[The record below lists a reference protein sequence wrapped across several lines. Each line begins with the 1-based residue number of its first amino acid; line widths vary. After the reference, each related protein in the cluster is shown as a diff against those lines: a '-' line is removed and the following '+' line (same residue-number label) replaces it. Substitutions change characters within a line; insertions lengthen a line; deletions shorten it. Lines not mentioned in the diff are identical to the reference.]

1 MGVNFTGY
9 KLVATWP
16 AGETSARL
24 HATLL
29 DSVFTPPL
37 TDKQL
42 AALQLAHRVAL
53 LRPGDVFCLSGGVA
67 HATLSLSPNI
77 TSYESLVTLNIDN
90 LRLFLKTGRLKGTM
104 PKRELDDLKDRTID
118 ALEAI
123 FEAPEPRSDA
133 AIVLDARLT
142 RRLKRQAAHAT
153 RFLVDHDAFYH
164 KYLPSRVLRAARRLL
179 KYS

>member
-1 MGVNFTGY
+1 MGARSAAPEV
-9 KLVATWP
+9 LVKFLQVP
-16 AGETSARL
+16 FSLGKVRISPRC
-24 HATLL
+24 
-29 DSVFTPPL
+29 SN
-37 TDKQL
+37 K
-42 AALQLAHRVAL
+42 ALFPEGIAQGVGIRV
-53 LRPGDVFCLSGGVA
+53 
-67 HATLSLSPNI
+67 
-77 TSYESLVTLNIDN
+77 
-90 LRLFLKTGRLKGTM
+90 
-104 PKRELDDLKDRTID
+104 RELDDLKERTID